1 MTARRKALRL
11 RERLRPWLRR
21 SGFALLV
28 AVALIG
34 LAATREGLDAEL
46 SVVRVTGELTAA
58 ERDRAVELVS
68 AYLPAGILDFDAAG
82 LARRLGRNPGSTL
95 PACGGAGRTRSR
107 SASCPRWPSPRW
119 QDDAL
124 LSSRGRVIEP
134 LELVGV
140 DALPRLHGPDGSAGT
155 IMERFIQASGMLSPL
170 GMAVTELRADAAGNI
185 RIGTDKGIRIF
196 LGSDALAA
204 RMRRVA
210 RVIEQELH
218 GRLADVERIDARYD
232 NGIAVAWRT
241 PDIGTGSELVSQAT
255 EGSRDPWPIPN
266 HR

>member
-1 MTARRKALRL
+1 MSARRTTPRL

-21 SGFALLV
+21 SAIALLV
-28 AVALIG
+28 AVALLG
-34 LAATREGLDAEL
+34 VGAARDGLDAEL

-68 AYLPAGILDFDAAG
+68 AYLPAGILDFDAKG
-82 LARRLGRNPGSTL
+82 LAERLETESWVDAASVRR
-95 PACGGAGRTRSR
+95 
-107 SASCPRWPSPRW
+107 RWPDTLQVRVVPEVAVARW
-119 QDDAL
+119 RDDAL
-124 LSSRGRVIEP
+124 LSNRGRVIEP

-140 DALPRLHGPDGSAGT
+140 DALPRLHGPDGSAGAT
-155 IMERFIQASGMLSPL
+155 MERFIHASEMLRPL
-170 GMAVTELRADAAGNI
+170 GVAVTELHMDDAGNV
-185 RIGTDKGIRIF
+185 RIGTDEGIRIV
-196 LGSDALAA
+196 LGSDSLAA

-210 RVIEQELH
+210 RVIEQELR

-232 NGIAVAWRT
+232 NGLAVAWRT
-241 PDIGTGSELVSQAT
+241 SDIGTGSELVSQAI

>member
-21 SGFALLV
+21 SAFALLV

-82 LARRLGRNPGSTL
+82 LARRLETESWVDATSVR
-95 PACGGAGRTRSR
+95 R
-107 SASCPRWPSPRW
+107 RWPDTLEVRVVPEVAVARW

-155 IMERFIQASGMLSPL
+155 IMERFIQASGMLRPL

-185 RIGTDKGIRIF
+185 RIGTDEDIRIV

-210 RVIEQELH
+210 RVLEQELH